1 MNMTT
6 LKLYYDAYE
15 NSDGFFP
22 SFDSEFSFK
31 EIEICFIQEDDNW
44 VQADEMN
51 IPVISGFD

>member
-1 MNMTT
+1 MTT